1 MTVLIVDDESY
12 MLEYIRNLVDWRAYG
27 FEHVLTAGGGGMA
40 RDMLSKYQPEL
51 LVTDIKMPKISG
63 LDLSQL
69 IYDGQYETKVIIIS
83 GYSDFEYARQA
94 LRHRVAEYLVKP
106 VLREDFVEALER
118 ILEREPGEEDAA
130 QEETGTSGDKYAVAA
145 DVKRYIEE
153 HFDQDLSLDILGE
166 QVNLHPVYLSRIFKE
181 VTDWN
186 LSGYI
191 TDVRMRKAAEFLDGT
206 NLKVQDVMSRL
217 GYRKRQHFNKLFKEK
232 YGMTPKEYRAKKR

>member
-1 MTVLIVDDESY
+1 M
-12 MLEYIRNLVDWRAYG
+12 
-27 FEHVLTAGGGGMA
+27 
-40 RDMLSKYQPEL
+40 
-51 LVTDIKMPKISG
+51 
-63 LDLSQL
+63 
-69 IYDGQYETKVIIIS
+69 
-83 GYSDFEYARQA
+83 
-94 LRHRVAEYLVKP
+94 AEYLVKP

-130 QEETGTSGDKYAVAA
+130 QEETGTPGDKYSVAA

-232 YGMTPKEYRAKKR
+232 YGMTPKEYRARKR